1 MPEIQF
7 ALVAV
12 GRRFF
17 DPVSGDD
24 FEKTGATTANHVV
37 EQEVADFEPNEV
49 VVLYEEEQA

>member
-17 DPVSGDD
+17 DPLSGDD
-24 FEKTGATTANHVV
+24 FEKTGTTTANALMD
-37 EQEVADFEPNEV
+37 QEVADFEPDEV
-49 VVLYEEEQA
+49 VILYEE

>member
-17 DPVSGDD
+17 DPMSGDD
-24 FEKTGATTANHVV
+24 FEKTSATTANAVMDN
-37 EQEVADFEPNEV
+37 EVADFEPDEV
-49 VVLYEEEQA
+49 VILYEEEQS

>member
-24 FEKTGATTANHVV
+24 FEKTSATTANHVA
-37 EQEVADFEPNEV
+37 EQEVADFEGHEV
-49 VVLYEEEQA
+49 VVVYEEGQS

>member
-17 DPVSGDD
+17 DPLSGEE
-24 FEKTGATTANHVV
+24 FEKTSATTANAVMDN
-37 EQEVADFEPNEV
+37 EVADFEPDEV

>member
-1 MPEIQF
+1 MPETQF

-24 FEKTGATTANHVV
+24 FEKTSTTTANHLA
-37 EQEVADFEPNEV
+37 EQEIADFEPDEV
-49 VVLYEEEQA
+49 VILYEEEQA

>member
-7 ALVAV
+7 ALVAI

-24 FEKTGATTANHVV
+24 FEKTSATTANRVV
-37 EQEVADFEPNEV
+37 EQEVADFEGHEV
-49 VVLYEEEQA
+49 VVVYEEEQS

>member
-7 ALVAV
+7 ALVAI

-24 FEKTGATTANHVV
+24 FEKTSATTADNTVN
-37 EQEVADFEPNEV
+37 QEIVDFEGHEMV
-49 VVLYEEEQA
+49 VVYEEEQS

>member
-24 FEKTGATTANHVV
+24 FEKTSATTADNTVN
-37 EQEVADFEPNEV
+37 QEIADFEGHEIV
-49 VVLYEEEQA
+49 VVYEEE

>member
-24 FEKTGATTANHVV
+24 FEKTSATTADNTVN
-37 EQEVADFEPNEV
+37 QEVADFEGHEIV
-49 VVLYEEEQA
+49 VVYEEEYS

>member
-17 DPVSGDD
+17 DPISGEE
-24 FEKTGATTANHVV
+24 FEKTSATTANHVGGH
-37 EQEVADFEPNEV
+37 EVADFEGREV
-49 VVLYEEEQA
+49 VVVYEEEQS

>member
-24 FEKTGATTANHVV
+24 FEKTSAATANHVV
-37 EQEVADFEPNEV
+37 EQEVADFEGHEV
-49 VVLYEEEQA
+49 VVVYEEEQS

>member
-17 DPVSGDD
+17 DPISGEE
-24 FEKTGATTANHVV
+24 FEKTSATTANHAVGH
-37 EQEVADFEPNEV
+37 EVADFEGREV
-49 VVLYEEEQA
+49 VVVYEEEQS

>member
-17 DPVSGDD
+17 DPMSGDD
-24 FEKTGATTANHVV
+24 FEKTSATTANAVMDD
-37 EQEVADFEPNEV
+37 EVADFEGQELV
-49 VVLYEEEQA
+49 VVYEEEES

>member
-7 ALVAV
+7 ALVAI

-24 FEKTGATTANHVV
+24 FEKTSAATANHVV
-37 EQEVADFEPNEV
+37 EQEVADFEGHEV
-49 VVLYEEEQA
+49 VVVYEEEQS

>member
-24 FEKTGATTANHVV
+24 FEKTSATTANHVGGH
-37 EQEVADFEPNEV
+37 EVADFEGREV
-49 VVLYEEEQA
+49 VVVYEEEQS

>member
-17 DPVSGDD
+17 DPISGEE
-24 FEKTGATTANHVV
+24 FEKTSATTANHVV
-37 EQEVADFEPNEV
+37 EHEVADFEGHEV
-49 VVLYEEEQA
+49 VVVYEEEQS

>member
-49 VVLYEEEQA
+49 VILYEEEQS

>member
-24 FEKTGATTANHVV
+24 FEKTSATTANRVV
-37 EQEVADFEPNEV
+37 EQEVADFEGREV
-49 VVLYEEEQA
+49 VVVYEEEQS

>member
-17 DPVSGDD
+17 DPMSGDD
-24 FEKTGATTANHVV
+24 FEKTSATTANVMMSD
-37 EQEVADFEPNEV
+37 EVADFEPNEV
-49 VVLYEEEQA
+49 VILYEEEQS